1 MSRVGGDR
9 LRGNLD
15 LLVLAVLR
23 EGPGHGYDVGQRLQ
37 QKSSGAF
44 DLHQGSLY
52 PSLYRLEQAKLLASR
67 WEKGDGGPRRR
78 VYRLTAKGERALGG
92 ERREWH
98 SLVEAVTAVIGPD
111 TAETT

>member
-1 MSRVGGDR
+1 MRRVEGDR

-37 QKSSGAF
+37 QKSGGAF

-78 VYRLTAKGERALGG
+78 VYRLTGKGERALRG
-92 ERREWH
+92 ERREWQAM
-98 SLVEAVTAVIGPD
+98 VDAVTAVIGPE
-111 TAETT
+111 TA